1 MNLRITKTAICVVS
15 DDMITAMEDKRIPN
29 IALLREPNLVAKRPP
44 GIWKSPMPS
53 KKKPLSW
60 PR

>member
-44 GIWKSPMPS
+44 GIWKSPMPRKS
-53 KKKPLSW
+53 H
-60 PR
+60 